1 MIKKTYVNI
10 DVVTAARQRIKNV
23 FSTNNK
29 VQLSISGGK
38 DSICLSNLVFKLCQS
53 GEVDKSKLVIDFIDE
68 EAIYPCVERV
78 VKNMRLQWLSIG
90 VEFRWWCIEV
100 KHFNCFNML
109 TQDEN
114 FICWDRYKK
123 DVWIR
128 PMPSFAIKHHP
139 MLNERV
145 DSYQMFLPRLNA
157 DRCSMIGVRASESI
171 QRTNSLASQKKTKKF
186 AYPIYDWTDTDVWR
200 YIRDNNLEI
209 PDAYMYMYQ
218 VGTPKNAMRISQFFS
233 VDTARSLVKMC
244 EFYPDLFNKIC
255 KREPNAYMAM
265 LYFDTELFRR
275 QKQTKSS
282 KKQTDDT
289 DYKYKVLEL
298 LSNKDYFTTK
308 SQISNK
314 KRVQRFILLYGPV
327 IGKKEWKAIYNA
339 LVGGDPKCRAM
350 RAIQSNVFRNLS
362 KEADKN
368 GR

>member
-1 MIKKTYVNI
+1 
-10 DVVTAARQRIKNV
+10 
-23 FSTNNK
+23 
-29 VQLSISGGK
+29 
-38 DSICLSNLVFKLCQS
+38 
-53 GEVDKSKLVIDFIDE
+53 
-68 EAIYPCVERV
+68 
-78 VKNMRLQWLSIG
+78 
-90 VEFRWWCIEV
+90 
-100 KHFNCFNML
+100 
-109 TQDEN
+109 
-114 FICWDRYKK
+114 
-123 DVWIR
+123 
-128 PMPSFAIKHHP
+128 
-139 MLNERV
+139 
-145 DSYQMFLPRLNA
+145 
-157 DRCSMIGVRASESI
+157 
-171 QRTNSLASQKKTKKF
+171 
-186 AYPIYDWTDTDVWR
+186 
-200 YIRDNNLEI
+200 
-209 PDAYMYMYQ
+209 
-218 VGTPKNAMRISQFFS
+218 
-233 VDTARSLVKMC
+233 
-244 EFYPDLFNKIC
+244 
-255 KREPNAYMAM
+255 MAM